1 MRIVGVS
8 ELLARTQEFIGS
20 DPAWAD
26 ILGEERRGT
35 LTLYEY
41 VVPDGVEQ
49 WRGHYAPWARVAPV
63 ENSQSLF
70 ILAYYRDN
78 RKWQELEVAG
88 HLEECLQAIKENVY
102 GVFFYQK

>member
-8 ELLARTQEFIGS
+8 ELLARAQEFVGP

-41 VVPDGVEQ
+41 YVPDGVER
-49 WRGHYAPWARVAPV
+49 WRGHYLPWARISPV
-63 ENSQSLF
+63 EDSQSLF
-70 ILAYYRDN
+70 VLSYYRDN
-78 RKWQELEVAG
+78 RKWQDLEVAG
-88 HLEECLQAIKENVY
+88 HLEECLQAIKDNVY
-102 GVFFYQK
+102 GIFFYGR